1 MTQLRKT
8 LVGARA
14 RTEPGASTAPD
25 RSRAAWSGEA

>member
-14 RTEPGASTAPD
+14 RRKPGGSTAPD
-25 RSRAAWSGEA
+25 WSRAAWSGEA